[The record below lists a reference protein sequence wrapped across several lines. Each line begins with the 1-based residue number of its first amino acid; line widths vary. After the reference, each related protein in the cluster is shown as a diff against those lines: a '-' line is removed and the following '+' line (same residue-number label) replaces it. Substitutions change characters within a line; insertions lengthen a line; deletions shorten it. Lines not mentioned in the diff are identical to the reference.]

1 MIKTLRIT
9 TIIAALLAVGLLAFP
24 VVYGYRGD
32 EEIEKFLKSPGA
44 IERFN
49 KAKGA
54 ESKTGN
60 QVSPLVKQA
69 ALYALI
75 INPPRPPTPE
85 RPKTKLPPVTP
96 TNQITKIEPD
106 RIVTTKFK
114 LIGTSYYASRPELSL
129 AYIDEPGK
137 GLHWI
142 RQGEKVAHLLIKEVK
157 DGSLIV
163 EDREKT
169 ITLVPERI
177 PKKSLIKGETTSAST
192 TTLPGATTSITSTV
206 TVAADAVQGTVSA
219 EKTTVAPTVV
229 TTAVDRRIL
238 PPTSNAEQDA
248 ALADFIN
255 ELKSQQTGTGE
266 GYSEAEKAAL
276 KEAIADF
283 EAMRVPANE
292 ASRLDRLGT
301 ELKQD
306 QRVPPRPGSS
316 KVGRTRVPQPPPR
329 LPQSP
334 TGPPTRR
341 VPTRYPRPPARTPSP
356 PPK

>member
-32 EEIEKFLKSPGA
+32 DEIEKFLKSPGA

-54 ESKTGN
+54 KSKTGN
-60 QVSPLVKQA
+60 QVSPLVKHA
-69 ALYALI
+69 ALFALI
-75 INPPRPPTPE
+75 INPPPTPAIK

-96 TNQITKIEPD
+96 GEITKIEPP
-106 RIVTTKFK
+106 RVVTTKFK

-137 GLHWI
+137 GMYWV
-142 RQGEKVAHLLIKEVK
+142 RQGEKVAHLDIDEVR

-163 EDREKT
+163 KDREKT
-169 ITLVPERI
+169 FTLVPERT
-177 PKKSLIKGETTSAST
+177 PKKSLIKGETTSG

-206 TVAADAVQGTVSA
+206 TVAADAVQSA
-219 EKTTVAPTVV
+219 ESAKKTTAATTVV
-229 TTAVDRRIL
+229 TAPAGRRTL
-238 PPTSNAEQDA
+238 PPEGNADA

-255 ELKSQQTGTGE
+255 ELKAQQKGSGE
-266 GYSEAEKAAL
+266 GYSEAEKAEL
-276 KEAIADF
+276 KEAIAAF
-283 EAMRVPANE
+283 ESMRISAEEAN
-292 ASRLDRLGT
+292 RLDRLGK

-306 QRVPPRPGSS
+306 QRIPPRVGSS
-316 KVGRTRVPQPPPR
+316 KVGRTRGPQPPPR
-329 LPQSP
+329 PPQSP
-334 TGPPTRR
+334 ARPTTRR
-341 VPTRYPRPPARTPSP
+341 VPTRYPRPPAKTPSQ